1 MEVLVP
7 QGEGPFP
14 AIVTVHGGA
23 WVIGSPALMR
33 PLARFLTDAGYL
45 TVNTSYQL
53 ATNQAASFP
62 AAVDDIA
69 CAVRIAAAHPL
80 SDGTVV
86 LIGHSA
92 GAHLSAIVALTGEA
106 YGADCPVSG
115 SGVPDGLVGLGGP
128 YDIRLLGLGMLP
140 FFGVDPDSAPE
151 VWLAGNPQLLTDSN
165 PGLTALIIHGGEDT
179 VVELHFADE
188 FHRALVASGAN
199 SSLEVVSGADH
210 GEITDPIFV
219 GDLILGWMDG

>member
-1 MEVLVP
+1 MALGHGGRLFVVLVAASLAAASCSTGPSRPAATGSNPASSSTTSTTVARPTTTTVPATTTTVLTVADLGMEVLVP

-92 GAHLSAIVALTGEA
+92 GGHLALHAAGEA
-106 YGADCPVSG
+106 IPGIAAVIALGPVADLGEALERDLDGGAARAF
-115 SGVPDGLVGLGGP
+115 LGEEQAHEYCQIG
-128 YDIRLLGLGMLP
+128 
-140 FFGVDPDSAPE
+140 
-151 VWLAGNPQLLTDSN
+151 
-165 PGLTALIIHGGEDT
+165 
-179 VVELHFADE
+179 
-188 FHRALVASGAN
+188 RAHV
-199 SSLEVVSGADH
+199 
-210 GEITDPIFV
+210 
-219 GDLILGWMDG
+219 